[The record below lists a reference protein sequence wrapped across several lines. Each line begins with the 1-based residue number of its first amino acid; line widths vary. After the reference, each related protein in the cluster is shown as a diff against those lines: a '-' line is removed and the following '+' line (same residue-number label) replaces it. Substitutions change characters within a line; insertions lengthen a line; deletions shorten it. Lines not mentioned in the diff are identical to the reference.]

1 MDRLSEKEKIEMSRI
16 LESVQGRIDRRLVK
30 LTLDIIMN
38 SKWTQEIERDL
49 YKKNIERI
57 PERAIDAVLIGSH
70 IGQTY
75 QVSLDLSK
83 KMGIEL
89 KPLQKNI
96 LREFVFF
103 LILFRTEIESKKRAR
118 QDPQSAL

>member
-1 MDRLSEKEKIEMSRI
+1 MAMSRFSEKEKIEMSRI
-16 LESVQGRIDRRLVK
+16 LESVQGRIDKRLVK
-30 LTLDIIMN
+30 LITDIIMN
-38 SKWTQEIERDL
+38 AKWTQETERDL
-49 YKKNIERI
+49 YKKNIDRI
-57 PERAIDAVLIGSH
+57 PEKAINAVLIGSH

-83 KMGIEL
+83 KLGIEL

-103 LILFRTEIESKKRAR
+103 LILFRTEIENKNKSK
-118 QDPQSAL
+118 